1 MIVKSP
7 TGRQP
12 RFADFPREEYAARVH
27 RARDLMAAAGL
38 DALVVTG
45 KENVIYYT
53 GLLTIGWI
61 SKHRPLGAIIARDHE
76 APLMV
81 IPESLLSVAE
91 ESSWVDEVRPWGG
104 VKVPGAPADPID
116 AFLAGMRELKLTRGR
131 IGMELGYG
139 QRIGMPQADVDAF
152 RASLPDATLVDASE
166 VLWAQRMVKSPGEID
181 AIRQACAATTRP
193 FEVGFSQLREG
204 MTERELAGIML
215 RELASTNYPPGFIM
229 VRSGIEKYRMIN
241 VEPFDRPMRRGDL
254 VVVDAG
260 ATFRNYW
267 SDYMRMACIG
277 EPSADQRRFFEADLA
292 SQSAGVA
299 AVRAGVQAGAI
310 FQACQDVIDA
320 HGLSAHAAL
329 ERIGHGVGLDVHE
342 PPSLAK
348 GSTMVIQEGMVLT
361 VEPIFWDQP
370 HGRIGNFALE
380 DVLAVTRDGREILST
395 FPKTL
400 HVVE

>member
-1 MIVKSP
+1 MSVRP
-7 TGRQP
+7 QTGRQP
-12 RFADFPREEYAARVH
+12 RFADFPREEYAGRVH
-27 RARDLMAAAGL
+27 RARALMAESGL

-53 GLLTIGWI
+53 GLMTIGWI
-61 SKHRPLGAIIARDHE
+61 SKHRPLGAIIARDHD
-76 APLMV
+76 APLMI
-81 IPESLLSVAE
+81 IPENLLSVSE
-91 ESSWVDEVRPWGG
+91 ESSWIDEVRPWGG
-104 VKVPGAPADPID
+104 VKIPGAPTDPLD
-116 AFLAGMRELKLTRGR
+116 AFVAGMRELKLTRGR

-152 RASLPDATLVDASE
+152 RAALPDAQLVDASP
-166 VLWAQRMVKSPGEID
+166 VLWKQRMIKSPLEIE
-181 AIRQACAATTRP
+181 AIRRACAATSRA
-193 FEVGFSQLREG
+193 FEVGFSQIREG

-229 VRSGIEKYRMIN
+229 VRSGVEKYRMIN
-241 VEPFDRPMRRGDL
+241 VEPFDKPMRRGEII
-254 VVVDAG
+254 VVDAG
-260 ATFRNYW
+260 ATYRYYW

-277 EPSADQRRFFEADLA
+277 EPTADQRRFFEAELA

-299 AVRAGVQAGAI
+299 AIRPGAQAGAV
-310 FQACQDVIDA
+310 FQACQDMIDR
-320 HGLSAHAAL
+320 HGLSEHAAL

-348 GSTMVIQEGMVLT
+348 GSATVIEEGMVLT

-380 DVLAVTRDGREILST
+380 DVLVVTKTGHEILST
-395 FPKTL
+395 FPKQL
-400 HVVE
+400 HIVG

>member
-1 MIVKSP
+1 MIVSSP

-12 RFADFPREEYAARVH
+12 RFADFPREEYVARVR
-27 RARDLMAAAGL
+27 RARALMASAGL

-61 SKHRPLGAIIARDHE
+61 SKHRPLGAIIAHDHD
-76 APLMV
+76 APLMIV
-81 IPESLLSVAE
+81 PESLLSVAE
-91 ESSWVDEVRPWGG
+91 ESSWIDEVRPWGG

-116 AFLAGMRELKLTRGR
+116 AFLAGMRELGLTRGR

-152 RASLPDATLVDASE
+152 RAALSDATLVDASG
-166 VLWAQRMVKSPGEID
+166 VLWAQRMVKSPLEIE
-181 AIRQACAATTRP
+181 AIRRACAATTRA
-193 FEVGFSQLREG
+193 FEVGFGALREG

-229 VRSGIEKYRMIN
+229 VRSGVEKYRMIN
-241 VEPFDRPMRRGDL
+241 VEPFDKPMRRGDL
-254 VVVDAG
+254 VIVDAG
-260 ATFRNYW
+260 ATYRSYW

-277 EPSADQRRFFEADLA
+277 EPTPEQRRFFAADLA

-310 FQACQDVIDA
+310 FQACQNAIEA
-320 HGLSAHAAL
+320 HGLSEHAAL

-342 PPSLAK
+342 PPSLAR
-348 GSTMVIQEGMVLT
+348 GSTTVIEEGMVLT

-380 DVLAVTRDGREILST
+380 DVLVVTKDGHEVLSR
-395 FPKTL
+395 FPKDL
-400 HVVE
+400 YVVA